1 MSYTMLRNPV
11 KKICLDANSFEKA
24 ALDFIRDSC
33 QGLRFDMSKAVNID
47 SDKLDFEE
55 KALNMVRYHII
66 WRKMLTDCVLKMQYH
81 SF

>member
-47 SDKLDFEE
+47 SDKLDFEG
-55 KALNMVRYHII
+55 KSL
-66 WRKMLTDCVLKMQYH
+66 
-81 SF
+81 

>member
-33 QGLRFDMSKAVNID
+33 QV
-47 SDKLDFEE
+47 
-55 KALNMVRYHII
+55 
-66 WRKMLTDCVLKMQYH
+66 
-81 SF
+81 